1 MIVES
6 ALNVTEQKKKKKKM
20 EKGNFWLQIQRHHLL
35 EKGRKDSTPCGFGVT
50 TLGILNSLLGPL
62 LASKRAGSVESN
74 NSV

>member
-6 ALNVTEQKKKKKKM
+6 VLNVTEQKK
-20 EKGNFWLQIQRHHLL
+20 EKGKFLAANSKTSPPR
-35 EKGRKDSTPCGFGVT
+35 KGKKRSTPYGFGVT
-50 TLGILNSLLGPL
+50 TLGILNSLLGTL

>member
-6 ALNVTEQKKKKKKM
+6 ALNVTEEKKKKR
-20 EKGNFWLQIQRHHLL
+20 KGNFWLQIQRYHLL
-35 EKGRKDSTPCGFGVT
+35 ERRRKDSTPYGFGVT
-50 TLGILNSLLGPL
+50 TLGILNSLLGTL